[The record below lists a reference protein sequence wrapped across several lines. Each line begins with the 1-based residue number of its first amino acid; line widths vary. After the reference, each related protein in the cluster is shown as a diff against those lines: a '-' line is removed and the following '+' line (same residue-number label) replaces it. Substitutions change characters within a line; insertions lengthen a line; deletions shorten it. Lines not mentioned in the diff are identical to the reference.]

1 MMRNHSSEKWVFH
14 SVNHQIYKNAIS
26 SLNSDDRN
34 LPQVKSILPLIK
46 RGVGVHHGGLL
57 PIIKETIE
65 ILFQEGLLKV
75 CLFRDYYVDPFCY

>member
-1 MMRNHSSEKWVFH
+1 MMRNHSSEKLAFH
-14 SVNHQIYKNAIS
+14 PVNHQIYKNAIS

-75 CLFRDYYVDPFCY
+75 CLFRDYYVDSFCY

>member
-1 MMRNHSSEKWVFH
+1 MNRKRIDE
-14 SVNHQIYKNAIS
+14 QIYKNAIS
-26 SLNSDDRN
+26 ALNSDDRN

-46 RGVGVHHGGLL
+46 RGVGIHHGGLL

-75 CLFRDYYVDPFCY
+75 